1 MENENIDIPR
11 IKVTRKRK
19 RLYEDFPGDV
29 PPVSKPV
36 TVALGKKTKKKKR
49 YNFKHDEARQIIASY
64 TALAA
69 GSGLL
74 PFPVV
79 DMVAIQTIE
88 LKMIQSLCQLYDVTF
103 TQTRVKLILSDLT
116 RGRNKL
122 TWAGSLS
129 KMIPIIGSAGG
140 GLAVLYKGGQ
150 LTHFIGSTMMQ
161 HFESG
166 GSLEDFHPLT

>member
-64 TALAA
+64 TAL
-69 GSGLL
+69 L
-74 PFPVV
+74 PVV
-79 DMVAIQTIE
+79 VYY
-88 LKMIQSLCQLYDVTF
+88 L
-103 TQTRVKLILSDLT
+103 
-116 RGRNKL
+116 
-122 TWAGSLS
+122 SLS
-129 KMIPIIGSAGG
+129 WIWWRFKPSSS
-140 GLAVLYKGGQ
+140 K
-150 LTHFIGSTMMQ
+150 
-161 HFESG
+161 
-166 GSLEDFHPLT
+166 